1 MIKIVVVEDEK
12 LYQSQIKEILNKVI
26 FNIDEEIDV
35 DYHTKYDKKLEK
47 TITDNSIRKIY
58 IIDIQIEGM
67 IDGIQIAKK
76 IRNDDWESEIVFITS
91 HDRMFE
97 TVYRNVYQVFDFI
110 EKYND
115 MSKRLIRDLKI
126 IFKKN
131 FDNKMFTYG
140 NRLFDLKI
148 YYRSI
153 LYIYREKDERKLV
166 IVTDSG
172 NKYKIS
178 LSISEML
185 ELLDDRFKQSHRS
198 CIINTDR
205 VEKYEWN
212 EGLFVLDTKE
222 QVYFLSKK
230 FKKEVLGE

>member
-1 MIKIVVVEDEK
+1 MIKIIVVEDEK
-12 LYQSQIKEILNKVI
+12 NYKAIIKDVISKVI
-26 FNIDEEIDV
+26 FKIEEDIEV
-35 DYHTKYDKKLEK
+35 EYYTKYDKKLEAV
-47 TITDNSIRKIY
+47 IEDNSIRKIY
-58 IIDIQIEGM
+58 IMDIQLEGTM
-67 IDGIQIAKK
+67 DGIQIAKK
-76 IRNDDWESEIVFITS
+76 IRKDDWESEILFITS

-115 MSKRLIRDLKI
+115 MNKRLIHDLKV
-126 IFKKN
+126 IFKKK
-131 FDNKMFTYG
+131 FDNKMLVYG

-153 LYIYREKDERKLV
+153 LYIYREKDERKLI

-172 NKYKIS
+172 NKYKLS

-185 ELLDDRFKQSHRS
+185 ELLDDRFKQCHRS

-205 VEKYEWN
+205 VQKYEWN
-212 EGLFVLDTKE
+212 EGLFILDTGE
-222 QVYFLSKK
+222 QAYFLSRKY
-230 FKKEVLGE
+230 KKEV